1 MDFALEFQFLFIA
14 NNLFFSLCVAYREL
28 QRMAPALFHL
38 LPLVGRL
45 FRAQH
50 VCGGGRGEF
59 PSLQRGTGE
68 GGEGP
73 TCRQEGQEAREE
85 ETK

>member
-1 MDFALEFQFLFIA
+1 MFYF
-14 NNLFFSLCVAYREL
+14 CVAYREL

-38 LPLVGRL
+38 LPLVGRI

-50 VCGGGRGEF
+50 VCGGGRGEL
-59 PSLQRGTGE
+59 PPLPRGTGE

-73 TCRQEGQEAREE
+73 TCCQKGKEAREE